1 MQVQINTDHNIENNA
16 TLTAELSSVV
26 ESALDRISDQIT
38 QVTVRLN
45 DENSDK
51 KGGNRDISCSIE
63 AHLAGRQPVAVS
75 DQAATVAQAVEGASD
90 KLANLL
96 ESTLD
101 RLHDQTRHRAEE
113 DKHDLQM
120 PHEQPTEPPIEQP

>member
-16 TLTAELSSVV
+16 MLTAELSSVV
-26 ESALDRISDQIT
+26 ESALERLSDQIT

-51 KGGNRDISCSIE
+51 KGGNKDIHCSIE
-63 AHLAGRQPVAVS
+63 ADLAGRQPVAVS
-75 DQAATVAQAVEGASD
+75 HQAATVAQAVDGAAD

-96 ESTLD
+96 ESTLE

-113 DKHDLQM
+113 RKHDLRRAEAQRT
-120 PHEQPTEPPIEQP
+120 EQP

>member
-1 MQVQINTDHNIENNA
+1 MQIQINTDHNIEGHQA
-16 TLTAELSSVV
+16 LTAELSSVV
-26 ESALDRISDQIT
+26 ESALDRLSDQIT

-51 KGGNRDISCSIE
+51 KGGNDDIRCSIE

-75 DQAATVAQAVEGASD
+75 HQAATVAQAVEGAAD

-96 ESTLD
+96 QSTLD

-113 DKHDLQM
+113 RKHDLGL
-120 PHEQPTEPPIEQP
+120 PEEQPTEPS

>member
-16 TLTAELSSVV
+16 TLIAELTSVV
-26 ESALDRISDQIT
+26 ESALDRFSDQIT

-51 KGGNRDISCSIE
+51 KGGNKDIICSIE

-75 DQAATVAQAVEGASD
+75 HQAATVAQAVEGAAD

-96 ESTLD
+96 QSTLD

-113 DKHDLQM
+113 RKHDLQL
-120 PHEQPTEPPIEQP
+120 PEEQPTEPS

>member
-1 MQVQINTDHNIENNA
+1 MQIQINTGHNIEGHQA
-16 TLTAELSSVV
+16 LTAELSSVV
-26 ESALDRISDQIT
+26 ESALDRLSDQIT

-51 KGGNRDISCSIE
+51 KGGNQDISCSIE

-75 DQAATVAQAVEGASD
+75 HQAATVDLAVEGAAD

-96 ESTLD
+96 ESTLE

-113 DKHDLQM
+113 RTYDQPLPEVQAT
-120 PHEQPTEPPIEQP
+120 EQP

>member
-1 MQVQINTDHNIENNA
+1 MQIQINTDHHIENNA
-16 TLTAELSSVV
+16 TLVSELSSVV
-26 ESALDRISDQIT
+26 ENALDRLSDQIT

-51 KGGNRDISCSIE
+51 KGGNDDIRCSIE
-63 AHLAGRQPVAVS
+63 AHLAGRPPVAVTHQS
-75 DQAATVAQAVEGASD
+75 ATVNLAVAGAAD

-96 ESTLD
+96 ESTLA

-113 DKHDLQM
+113 RKHELPQAETQAT
-120 PHEQPTEPPIEQP
+120 EQP

>member
-16 TLTAELSSVV
+16 ALTAELSSVV

-51 KGGNRDISCSIE
+51 KGGNDDIRCVIE

-75 DQAATVAQAVEGASD
+75 HQAATVAQAVEGAAD

-96 ESTLD
+96 ESTLE
-101 RLHDQTRHRAEE
+101 RLHDQARHRAEE
-113 DKHDLQM
+113 RKHELPQAETN
-120 PHEQPTEPPIEQP
+120 PTEQP

>member
-51 KGGNRDISCSIE
+51 KGGNDDIRCSIE

-75 DQAATVAQAVEGASD
+75 HQAATVAQAVDGAAD
-90 KLANLL
+90 KLVNLL

-113 DKHDLQM
+113 RKHDLPQA
-120 PHEQPTEPPIEQP
+120 ETQPTEQP